1 MYGRD
6 MLKHST
12 AQHSTAQHSTAQHS
26 TAQVI
31 SALKFDVIIKNIKR
45 YMMCGNSCHALY
57 GVFLLYRDG
66 VCRIKEKILNLM
78 FSNEKI

>member
-31 SALKFDVIIKNIKR
+31 SALKIDVIIKNIKR

-57 GVFLLYRDG
+57 GVFCYIEMG
-66 VCRIKEKILNLM
+66 YAE
-78 FSNEKI
+78 

>member
-1 MYGRD
+1 MYERD
-6 MLKHST
+6 MLK
-12 AQHSTAQHSTAQHS
+12 HSTAQHSTAQHS

-57 GVFLLYRDG
+57 GVFCYIEMG
-66 VCRIKEKILNLM
+66 YAE
-78 FSNEKI
+78 

>member
-26 TAQVI
+26 TAQHSTAQHGTAQVI
-31 SALKFDVIIKNIKR
+31 SALKIDVIIKNIKR

-57 GVFLLYRDG
+57 GVFCYIEMG
-66 VCRIKEKILNLM
+66 YAE
-78 FSNEKI
+78 